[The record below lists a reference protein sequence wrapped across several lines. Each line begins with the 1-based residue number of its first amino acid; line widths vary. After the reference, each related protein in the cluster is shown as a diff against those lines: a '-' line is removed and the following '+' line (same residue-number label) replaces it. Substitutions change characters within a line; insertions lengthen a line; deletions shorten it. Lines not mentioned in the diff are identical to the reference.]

1 MNKPE
6 TRAHSA
12 GLPNKVVPQQLAS
25 KDAHESIDTCACM
38 TVRRDLV
45 THTTTN
51 QSNVKASNH
60 RSRRDFTKSESPI
73 PLTLNQKFGPKT
85 A

>member
-6 TRAHSA
+6 TRAHPA
-12 GLPNKVVPQQLAS
+12 GIPNKAVPQQLAS
-25 KDAHESIDTCACM
+25 KDAHESIDNRAGK

-51 QSNVKASNH
+51 QSNVKSSNR
-60 RSRRDFTKSESPI
+60 RSSRDFTKSESPI
-73 PLTLNQKFGPKT
+73 PPILNPKLGS
-85 A
+85 

>member
-38 TVRRDLV
+38 TIRRDLV
-45 THTTTN
+45 THTT
-51 QSNVKASNH
+51 SPLPIKAM
-60 RSRRDFTKSESPI
+60 
-73 PLTLNQKFGPKT
+73 
-85 A
+85 

>member
-1 MNKPE
+1 MNKSE
-6 TRAHSA
+6 TRAHPA
-12 GLPNKVVPQQLAS
+12 GIPNKAVPQQLPS
-25 KDAHESIDTCACM
+25 KDALESIDTRVGK

-51 QSNVKASNH
+51 QSNVKSSNG
-60 RSRRDFTKSESPI
+60 RSSRNFTKSESPI
-73 PLTLNQKFGPKT
+73 PLTLNKKFGPKT